1 MYNRLFLTLSI
12 SCICLFYS
20 CHTFS
25 QSFDEVKTKILF
37 DKFNKQTKTPF
48 SFKVLNDFLLN
59 VKIEE
64 LKKGKIFQKEVL
76 FEKFKNDCID
86 ILELSYDEPTKS
98 FILKVNEATF
108 VKELDWCPEHT
119 YLGSFKIINNKI
131 MNTDFKLVAG

>member
-1 MYNRLFLTLSI
+1 
-12 SCICLFYS
+12 
-20 CHTFS
+20 
-25 QSFDEVKTKILF
+25 VKTKILF